1 MKITFSVFA
10 RTTRVITNVKSKNSS
25 CRIVVQ
31 SAVHVDIAVG
41 CLGLFLFF
49 WDESETGEE

>member
-31 SAVHVDIAVG
+31 SAVQVDIAVG